1 MEPVYRIMAGID
13 VHKKMLAVV
22 VRRQSAEQIA
32 YRQRRFGTTRNEIEH
47 LAAWLQQQQ
56 VTEVVMESTAQ
67 YWRPVWYGLDRHFQ
81 LHLTHP
87 LKTRAPRGRK
97 SDYRDAQRLADR
109 WSSGDLE
116 ESLVPGAEQRS
127 WRWLTRTRVQLK
139 RKLGVVRNQ
148 VEGLL
153 EQGGIKLAAVVSDLF
168 GASGWAM
175 LEGIAA
181 GETDVDKLLG
191 EGRGTLRGKKEEL
204 KQALAGHLEP
214 VYGLLLKQQMEQ
226 VRLIWRQVEELNLAL
241 KEALREHVPA
251 LCRLTKIPGVDIY
264 AAQELLAEI
273 GPRAAAFPSPEQF
286 ASWVGVCPGSQESAG
301 INYSCRSAKGNR
313 YLRRLL
319 CQIAWGAIHTRNTF
333 FEGLFARLKP
343 RVEGKGAAWAVAHRI
358 SKVIWLILHEG
369 VEYIEKGKAPLN
381 PRTLQRK
388 LKRLMREFGS
398 LGSNIQSLL
407 ARELAASAPTGA

>member
-1 MEPVYRIMAGID
+1 
-13 VHKKMLAVV
+13 
-22 VRRQSAEQIA
+22 
-32 YRQRRFGTTRNEIEH
+32 
-47 LAAWLQQQQ
+47 
-56 VTEVVMESTAQ
+56 MESTAQ
-67 YWRPVWYGLDRHFQ
+67 YWRPVWYGLDPHFQ

-97 SDYRDAQRLADR
+97 SDYRDSQRLADR

-116 ESLVPGAEQRS
+116 ESFVPGAEQRS
-127 WRWLTRTRVQLK
+127 WRWLTRTRVRLK

-181 GETDVDKLLG
+181 GETDVDKMLG
-191 EGRGTLRGKKEEL
+191 EARGTLRGKKEEL

-226 VRLIWRQVEELNLAL
+226 VRLIWRQVEELNMAM

-273 GPRAAAFPSPEQF
+273 GPSAAAFPSAEQF
-286 ASWVGVCPGSQESAG
+286 VSWVGVCPGSQESAG
-301 INYSCRSAKGNR
+301 AAGGRQRGGLGCGAPDQQGNLADSA
-313 YLRRLL
+313 
-319 CQIAWGAIHTRNTF
+319 
-333 FEGLFARLKP
+333 
-343 RVEGKGAAWAVAHRI
+343 
-358 SKVIWLILHEG
+358 
-369 VEYIEKGKAPLN
+369 
-381 PRTLQRK
+381 
-388 LKRLMREFGS
+388 
-398 LGSNIQSLL
+398 
-407 ARELAASAPTGA
+407 